1 MTTSVTFDAAI
12 LLMIRAVHFKLRSCS
27 QHVSRISC
35 AMCGNFLRFHMESFR
50 ETSKLLKL
58 CDILC
63 NQNTDLPYRLDTKP
77 MHRDPYLQ
85 NYMVHTLKSSS
96 CKYKQ
101 IHTIVLST
109 NDAFHSSRTIVI
121 MSWACNNSFHMSGFP
136 TTCIYSLGERYMYL
150 EVCDWHAW
158 SRVMWA
164 ISINWCISSVNFSY
178 FKLSLKKHERDWT
191 QPWL

>member
-1 MTTSVTFDAAI
+1 MRERRKFLCNTMHSNGGFYVTNDVIHRSGIVTAFMTTSVTFDAAI
-12 LLMIRAVHFKLRSCS
+12 LLMIRAVHFNLRSCS

-121 MSWACNNSFHMSGFP
+121 MS
-136 TTCIYSLGERYMYL
+136 
-150 EVCDWHAW
+150 
-158 SRVMWA
+158 
-164 ISINWCISSVNFSY
+164 
-178 FKLSLKKHERDWT
+178 
-191 QPWL
+191 